1 MFMLIHWKNF
11 GNIYMNRLF
20 FLLLVFTSTFK
31 LNAQVDVFKLLDRD
45 QYLAKVKLV
54 DEFFCR
60 FNGEELR
67 NDLGDKYSDHE
78 SNILLLFDLAKYKS
92 KNDSNFIAAKDFAHY
107 VVSNNTK
114 LNFEDSLW
122 YAKIKCHGKFAQKNI
137 TFNMKLC
144 VEPRDSIMY
153 RWAICDVEGDLFNT
167 SKDKPHNELF
177 IMPNENEQFFMSI
190 RKLTTE
196 SYKFIDDYA
205 KNSYKTDRLSTFL
218 ALVRMNLLK
227 IDAVTDV
234 EFTFL
239 QVPDYSFTIKYFNR
253 ETKNSGWLI
262 DSFKRITPE
271 EKDIIIKTVR

>member
-1 MFMLIHWKNF
+1 
-11 GNIYMNRLF
+11 MNKI
-20 FLLLVFTSTFK
+20 LLLLITCTFAIK
-31 LNAQVDVFKLLDRD
+31 SSAQIDVFNLLDRE
-45 QYLAKVKLV
+45 QYLANVKLV

-60 FNGEELR
+60 FNGDELR
-67 NDLGDKYSDHE
+67 NDLGDKYLDHE

-92 KNDSNFIAAKDFAHY
+92 KNDSNFIAAKNFSHY
-107 VVSNNTK
+107 IVSNNIK

-122 YAKIKCHGKFAQKNI
+122 YAKIKCHGRFAQKNV
-137 TFNMKLC
+137 TFDMKLC
-144 VEPRDSIMY
+144 VQARDSMMY
-153 RWAICDVEGDLFNT
+153 KWVICDIDGDLFKT
-167 SKDKPHNELF
+167 SKDREHKELF

-196 SYKFIDDYA
+196 SYKFIDDYT
-205 KNSYKTDRLSTFL
+205 KDSYKADRLSTCL
-218 ALVRMNLLK
+218 ALVRMHLLK

-262 DSFKRITPE
+262 DSFTRISQE
-271 EKDIIIKTVR
+271 EKINIIKTMQ